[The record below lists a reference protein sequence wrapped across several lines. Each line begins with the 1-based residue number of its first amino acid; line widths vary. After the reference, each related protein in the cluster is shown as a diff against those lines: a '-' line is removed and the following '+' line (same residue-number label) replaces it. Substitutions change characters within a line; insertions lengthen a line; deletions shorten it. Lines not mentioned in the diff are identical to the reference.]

1 MPNKTIYIADAD
13 LPIADRAAEL
23 AGGLSPAVIEALR
36 LYVETAERNQ
46 SGFEEIR
53 VKTKVDDKP
62 TTKVFHG
69 RLLAKVLEN
78 YDGHSLRWATYLTP
92 KDRIVVV
99 AADVPDFAGVA
110 SGAVEQTVD
119 NMTRFARDVETGL
132 RATLGGETQTA
143 KEHWRMSAAKWA
155 GRGWD
160 EATTLI
166 DPRTWDPERWRVTRN
181 MHVFETFNELRDAV
195 KNQRE
200 FAVGSTSRYIPM
212 RLIDAT
218 QDALGGEDLEVMD
231 I

>member
-36 LYVETAERNQ
+36 LYVETVESRQN
-46 SGFEEIR
+46 GFEEVR
-53 VKTKVDDKP
+53 VNTIVDEKP
-62 TTKVFHG
+62 SAKVFNG
-69 RLLAKVLEN
+69 RHLARVVES
-78 YDGHSLRWATYLTP
+78 YDGHSLCWTTYVTP

-99 AADVPDFAGVA
+99 VRDDPDFVGVA
-110 SGAVEQTVD
+110 KNAVRHTTD
-119 NMTRFARDVETGL
+119 NVSRFAKDVETGI
-132 RATLGGETQTA
+132 RVTLGGETEAA
-143 KEHWRMSAAKWA
+143 KRHWKVSAAKWA

-160 EATTLI
+160 DATTLM
-166 DPRTWDPERWRVTRN
+166 DPRTWDAQRWRATEH
-181 MHVFETFNELRDAV
+181 MHIFENLGELRDAV

-200 FAVGSTSRYIPM
+200 VAVGTTSRYIPM

-218 QDALGGEDLEVMD
+218 QDALGDGHIEVMD

>member
-36 LYVETAERNQ
+36 LYVETAERRQ
-46 SGFEEIR
+46 SGFDEVH
-53 VKTKVDDKP
+53 VKTQVDGKA
-62 TTKVFHG
+62 TTKVFQG
-69 RLLAKVLEN
+69 RQLGKVLEN
-78 YDGHSLRWATYLTP
+78 YDGHSLRWTSYITP

-99 AADVPDFAGVA
+99 VADVPDFAGVA
-110 SGAVEQTVD
+110 SGAVEHTVD
-119 NMTRFARDVETGL
+119 NVTRFARDVETGL
-132 RATLGGETQTA
+132 RATFGGESQAA

-160 EATTLI
+160 DATSWM
-166 DPRTWDPERWRVTRN
+166 DPKNWDPDRWRVSRN
-181 MHVFETFNELRDAV
+181 MHIFESLNDLREAV
-195 KNQRE
+195 RTQRE
-200 FAVGSTSRYIPM
+200 FAVGATNRYIPT

-218 QDALGGEDLEVMD
+218 QEAIGGEDLEVMD